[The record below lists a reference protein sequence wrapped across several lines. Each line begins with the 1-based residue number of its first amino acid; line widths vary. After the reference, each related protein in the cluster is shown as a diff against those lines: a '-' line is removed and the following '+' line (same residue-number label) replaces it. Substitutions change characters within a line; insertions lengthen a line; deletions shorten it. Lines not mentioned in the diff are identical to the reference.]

1 MRGGQV
7 FVSVYLLRDIH
18 TKKHMCMSVSLMRAC
33 VCVCVVGLWYVL
45 CVGNKLAVL
54 AGCSDKSC

>member
-1 MRGGQV
+1 M

>member
-1 MRGGQV
+1 M

-33 VCVCVVGLWYVL
+33 VCVWSAYGMCCVWEI
-45 CVGNKLAVL
+45 N
-54 AGCSDKSC
+54 

>member
-1 MRGGQV
+1 M

-33 VCVCVVGLWYVL
+33 VCVCGRLMVCVVCG
-45 CVGNKLAVL
+45 K
-54 AGCSDKSC
+54 